1 MERNQT
7 IIEMYLSGINAAKIA
22 ENLSIGRR
30 TVYRVLEKNNIEL
43 HKTKEKNC
51 LVCGKICQKNIC
63 GMCNTNLRRFR
74 VKERSVQY
82 LGGVCNRCGW
92 KGHISG
98 FDFHHLDPNEK
109 DFNPSAMNLANKKW
123 EIAKSELDKCELLCA
138 LCHREEHSNYD
149 KLIEVSKTYTGK
161 EFK

>member
-1 MERNQT
+1 MENIVIKTCKIHGESEFSYRND
-7 IIEMYLSGINAAKIA
+7 N
-22 ENLSIGRR
+22 R
-30 TVYRVLEKNNIEL
+30 YRCK
-43 HKTKEKNC
+43 K
-51 LVCGKICQKNIC
+51 
-63 GMCNTNLRRFR
+63 CNTIAVVKRRR
-74 VKERSVQY
+74 QIKLDAIQY
-82 LGGVCNRCGW
+82 KGGKCEKCGYD
-92 KGHISG
+92 KCVGALE
-98 FDFHHLDPNEK
+98 FHHLDPNEK